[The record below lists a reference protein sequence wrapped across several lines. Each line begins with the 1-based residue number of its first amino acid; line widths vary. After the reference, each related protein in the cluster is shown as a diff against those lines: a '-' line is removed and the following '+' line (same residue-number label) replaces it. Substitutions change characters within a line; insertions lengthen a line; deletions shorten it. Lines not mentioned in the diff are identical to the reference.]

1 MIGDGRR
8 KRDSKFMKSELKRVF
23 GVGFV
28 SFGML
33 LGLFIVDQIW

>member
-1 MIGDGRR
+1 MIGDERK
-8 KRDSKFMKSELKRVF
+8 KRDSKFMKSELKRVL

-33 LGLFIVDQIW
+33 LVLFIIDKT

>member
-1 MIGDGRR
+1 MIGEERK
-8 KRDSKFMKSELKRVF
+8 KRDSKFMKSELKRVL

-33 LGLFIVDQIW
+33 LVLFIIDRT